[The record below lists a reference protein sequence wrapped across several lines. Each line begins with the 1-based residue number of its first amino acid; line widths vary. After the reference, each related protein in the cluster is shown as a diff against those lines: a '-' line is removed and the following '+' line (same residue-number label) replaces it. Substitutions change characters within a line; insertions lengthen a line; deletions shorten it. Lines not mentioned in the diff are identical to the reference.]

1 MTIIGIIN
9 AIVGSSGS
17 GGPVP
22 PPVYD
27 YIIAENT
34 DNIITED
41 GADVLI
47 IE

>member
-1 MTIIGIIN
+1 MLAIAIIN
-9 AIVGSSGS
+9 AIIGSSGS

-27 YIIAENT
+27 YIVAENT